1 VSLSRTTPIIACF
14 LALAPGSAMATL
26 QQSAAD
32 AGGCARAARPAPR
45 KETRKPPK
53 QALDSGKHYD
63 VTLVTNC
70 GSFTIRLDVRH
81 SPHTTASFVS
91 LVRSHYFDR
100 TIFHRIV
107 PGFVI
112 QGGDPT
118 QTGTSG
124 PGYSTVDRPPT
135 STRYAEYTVAMAK
148 TQLEAPGTSGSQFF
162 VVTGPAV
169 QLPPDYALLGKV
181 YVGRKVVDAIG
192 KLGNPQTELPTQV
205 IEIVRATVEIG

>member
-1 VSLSRTTPIIACF
+1 M
-14 LALAPGSAMATL
+14 LAPSSALATL
-26 QQSAAD
+26 QQSVAK
-32 AGGCARAARPAPR
+32 AGGCAQVARPAPR
-45 KETRKPPK
+45 TETRKPPK
-53 QALDSGKHYD
+53 QALDAGKHYD

-70 GSFTIRLDVRH
+70 GSFRIRLDVRR

-118 QTGTSG
+118 QRGAGG
-124 PGYSTVDRPPT
+124 PGYSTVDRPPANT
-135 STRYAEYTVAMAK
+135 QYSEYTVAMAK
-148 TQLEAPGTSGSQFF
+148 AQLEAPGTSGSQFF

-169 QLPPDYALLGKV
+169 QLSPDYALLGKV

-192 KLGNPQTELPTQV
+192 KLGNPQTERPTRV
-205 IEIVRATVEIG
+205 IEIVRATVEVS

>member
-1 VSLSRTTPIIACF
+1 M
-14 LALAPGSAMATL
+14 LAAGPAHATL
-26 QQSAAD
+26 QQSVAK
-32 AGGCARAARPAPR
+32 AGGCARAAPPAPR
-45 KETRKPPK
+45 NETRKAPK
-53 QALDSGKHYD
+53 QALDPNKRYD
-63 VTLVTNC
+63 VMLVTNC

-81 SPHTTASFVS
+81 SPRTTASFVA
-91 LVRSHYFDR
+91 LARSHYFDR

-124 PGYSTVDRPPT
+124 PGYSTVDRPPP
-135 STRYAEYTVAMAK
+135 SARYGEYTVAMAK
-148 TQLEAPGTSGSQFF
+148 TQAEAPGTSGSQFF

-181 YVGRKVVDAIG
+181 YVGRGVIDAIG
-192 KLGNPQTELPTQV
+192 RLGDPQTELPTRV
-205 IEIVRATVEIG
+205 VEIERATVRVS